1 MSPRTASSMVSLGCR
16 SPAVMTIRHDL
27 ALSPPGATA
36 WAPEATVETR
46 RAAPVRPDEG
56 QSGGTGARLFGER
69 RGDSG
74 GAGPR
79 TFGWGSGCAR
89 ERDRPNHVVGH
100 LVLPSASPWADAL
113 DAPLRGRPPFG
124 HARVDGL
131 GACLTGRAEL
141 FDDRRGTRI
150 PLRTHCEPSQRE
162 RVPRGGRRVGGLQRL
177 GKELANGAARVLL
190 GRADQGGQR
199 PLPRSAP
206 DVAVSAPV
214 GDCRGDERKRR

>member
-1 MSPRTASSMVSLGCR
+1 MLSLGGR
-16 SPAVMTIRHDL
+16 SPGVMTVRHDL
-27 ALSPPGATA
+27 ALRPPGANT
-36 WAPEATVETR
+36 WVPGPTVETR
-46 RAAPVRPDEG
+46 RAAPGAPRRRAVGRHRGAIVR
-56 QSGGTGARLFGER
+56 AR
-69 RGDSG
+69 RGRPE
-74 GAGPR
+74 AKAPYVR
-79 TFGWGSGCAR
+79 LGSGCAR
-89 ERDRPNHVVGH
+89 ERDRPDHVMAY
-100 LVLPSASPWADAL
+100 LVVPSASPWADAL

-199 PLPRSAP
+199 SLPRSAG
-206 DVAVSAPV
+206 DVAVSTPV